1 VLIFK
6 DFRKL
11 LIVCLKMLFRK
22 TTRKR
27 FIFLVAAFMLMM
39 GFNTYSYVM
48 RFHKT
53 ETQKRDILNEKAF
66 KLFFLRTRTSADCA
80 RFLAQNEKRFADY
93 GSEIVREAFI
103 YQNNLYI
110 HFRRP
115 SEFTLNDGNRSLDLL
130 YDLFNIKRASE
141 DFFLN
146 PRDTGYE
153 VNARADY
160 FDHNGVWLS
169 DDILRIR
176 HKGLRQDLLDIADMI
191 REGLSGKRLE
201 IYNSIRNTIIDNI
214 KRVPLQVNY
223 EPNPYLS
230 RVENIVPMNFL
241 YILTNIRE
249 DNSTDIMDLGE
260 SVRYEGDGSIKTV
273 GSYMDIPSQY
283 NDKPLYDDMA
293 IYPRYIPIYAPE
305 LLRPRW
311 NLLLYED
318 IYINSDFMDYIEK
331 LHFKGNYMFSYEKSH
346 IIEDKVKKINDD
358 IYSNHIFFYLTD
370 LSVGIA
376 FPFMISLFA
385 FIHLKTEISFLFMF
399 KNRIRELL
407 FIFWLMPVFLMSIV
421 KGGILAGYLIYLNFL
436 GYGISSY
443 IVFSLLI
450 TFLLAS
456 IFFYPINRW
465 CFSQFTGEKINLYA
479 LHKGR

>member
-53 ETQKRDILNEKAF
+53 EIQKKDILNEKAF

-80 RFLAQNEKRFADY
+80 RFLVRNEKKFMDY
-93 GSEIVREAFI
+93 GSDIIKEAFI
-103 YQNNLYI
+103 YQHNLYI
-110 HFRRP
+110 HFARP
-115 SEFTLNDGNRSLDLL
+115 SEFILNDGDRALDLL
-130 YDLFNIKRASE
+130 YDLFNIKTAGE
-141 DFFLN
+141 GFFLN
-146 PRDTGYE
+146 PLDTNYE
-153 VNARADY
+153 IIARANY

-169 DDILRIR
+169 DDVLRVR

-191 REGLSGKRLE
+191 RYGLSGKRLE
-201 IYNSIRNTIIDNI
+201 IYNSLKSTIIDNI
-214 KRVPLQVNY
+214 KRVPLQEDY

-230 RVENIVPMNFL
+230 RVENLIPMNFL
-241 YILTNIRE
+241 YILTHIRD

-260 SVRYEGDGSIKTV
+260 SVRYGWESIETV
-273 GSYMDIPSQY
+273 GSYMDIPFKY
-283 NDKPLYDDMA
+283 KDKLLYHDMA
-293 IYPRYIPIYAPE
+293 IYPRYIPIHAPE

-311 NLLLYED
+311 NWLLYED
-318 IYINSDFMDYIEK
+318 IHIDSDFMDYIER
-331 LHFKGNYMFSYEKSH
+331 LHFNGNYMFSYEKLH
-346 IIEDKVKKINDD
+346 IIEDRVEKINDD

-370 LSVGIA
+370 LSVGIV

-385 FIHLKTEISFLFMF
+385 FIHLKTEISFLLMF

-407 FIFWLMPVFLMSIV
+407 FIFWLMPVSLMLIM
-421 KGGILAGYLIYLNFL
+421 KGGILTGYLIYLHSM
-436 GYGISSY
+436 GYGTSAY
-443 IVFSLLI
+443 IIFSLLI
-450 TFLLAS
+450 TFMLAS
-456 IFFYPINRW
+456 IAFYPINRW
-465 CFSQFTGEKINLYA
+465 CFSQFTGDKINLYA

>member
-1 VLIFK
+1 MLIFK

-27 FIFLVAAFMLMM
+27 FIFLVMAFMLMM

-53 ETQKRDILNEKAF
+53 EFQKRDILNEKAF

-80 RFLAQNEKRFADY
+80 RFLEQNEKRFMDF

-110 HFRRP
+110 HLRRP
-115 SEFTLNDGNRSLDLL
+115 SESMLNDGDRAIGLL
-130 YDLFNIKRASE
+130 YDLFNIQRVSE
-141 DFFLN
+141 TFFLN
-146 PRDTGYE
+146 PSDTGYE
-153 VNARADY
+153 VNVRANY

-169 DDILRIR
+169 EDTLRVR

-201 IYNSIRNTIIDNI
+201 IYNSLKTTIIDNI
-214 KRVPLQVNY
+214 KRVPLQENY

-230 RVENIVPMNFL
+230 RVENLIPMNFL

-260 SVRYEGDGSIKTV
+260 SVRYQGDGSIETA

-283 NDKPLYDDMA
+283 KNKPLYHDMA
-293 IYPRYIPIYAPE
+293 IYPRYIPVYAPE
-305 LLRPRW
+305 LLSPRW
-311 NLLLYED
+311 NWLLYED
-318 IYINSDFMDYIEK
+318 IYINSDFMEYIEK
-331 LHFKGNYMFSYEKSH
+331 LHFNGNYMFSYEKSH

-358 IYSNHIFFYLTD
+358 IYSNHIFFYMTD

-385 FIHLKTEISFLFMF
+385 FIHLKTEISFLLMF

-407 FIFWLMPVFLMSIV
+407 FIFWLMPVILMLIV
-421 KGGILAGYLIYLNFL
+421 KGGILTGYLIYLHSL
-436 GYGISSY
+436 DYGTSAY

-450 TFLLAS
+450 TFALAS
-456 IFFYPINRW
+456 IAFYPINRW

>member
-1 VLIFK
+1 
-6 DFRKL
+6 
-11 LIVCLKMLFRK
+11 M
-22 TTRKR
+22 
-27 FIFLVAAFMLMM
+27 
-39 GFNTYSYVM
+39 
-48 RFHKT
+48 
-53 ETQKRDILNEKAF
+53 
-66 KLFFLRTRTSADCA
+66 
-80 RFLAQNEKRFADY
+80 
-93 GSEIVREAFI
+93 
-103 YQNNLYI
+103 
-110 HFRRP
+110 
-115 SEFTLNDGNRSLDLL
+115 
-130 YDLFNIKRASE
+130 
-141 DFFLN
+141 
-146 PRDTGYE
+146 
-153 VNARADY
+153 
-160 FDHNGVWLS
+160 
-169 DDILRIR
+169 
-176 HKGLRQDLLDIADMI
+176 
-191 REGLSGKRLE
+191 
-201 IYNSIRNTIIDNI
+201 
-214 KRVPLQVNY
+214 
-223 EPNPYLS
+223 
-230 RVENIVPMNFL
+230 
-241 YILTNIRE
+241 
-249 DNSTDIMDLGE
+249 GE
-260 SVRYEGDGSIKTV
+260 SVMYEGNGSIKTV

-283 NDKPLYDDMA
+283 KDKLLYDDME

-311 NLLLYED
+311 NWLLYED

-385 FIHLKTEISFLFMF
+385 FIHLKTEISFLLMF

-421 KGGILAGYLIYLNFL
+421 KGGILAGYLIYLNSM
-436 GYGISSY
+436 GYGTSSY

-456 IFFYPINRW
+456 IAFYPINRW

>member
-53 ETQKRDILNEKAF
+53 ETEKRDILNEKAF

-80 RFLAQNEKRFADY
+80 RFLVQNEKRFMDY
-93 GSEIVREAFI
+93 SSEIVREAFI

-110 HFRRP
+110 HFASP
-115 SEFTLNDGNRSLDLL
+115 SELMLNDGNRDIDLL
-130 YDLFNIKRASE
+130 YDLFNIKRVS
-141 DFFLN
+141 DNFFLN

-153 VNARADY
+153 VNAKANY

-169 DDILRIR
+169 DDILRVR

-191 REGLSGKRLE
+191 RQGLSGKRLE
-201 IYNSIRNTIIDNI
+201 IYNSIKTTIIDNI
-214 KRVPLQVNY
+214 KRIPLQENY

-249 DNSTDIMDLGE
+249 DNSTDIMDLRE
-260 SVRYEGDGSIKTV
+260 SVRYEGDSSIKTV
-273 GSYMDIPSQY
+273 RSYVDIPSRY
-283 NDKPLYDDMA
+283 KDNLLYHDME
-293 IYPRYIPIYAPE
+293 IYPRYIPVHAPE
-305 LLRPRW
+305 LLKPRW
-311 NLLLYED
+311 NWLLYED

-346 IIEDKVKKINDD
+346 IIEDRVKKINDD

-370 LSVGIA
+370 MSVGIA

-385 FIHLKTEISFLFMF
+385 FIHLKTEISFLLMF

-407 FIFWLMPVFLMSIV
+407 FIFWLMPVFLMLIV
-421 KGGILAGYLIYLNFL
+421 KGGILTGYLIYLNSL
-436 GYGISSY
+436 GYGTSTY
-443 IVFSLLI
+443 IVFSLLM
-450 TFLLAS
+450 TFMLAS
-456 IFFYPINRW
+456 IAFYPINRW
-465 CFSQFTGEKINLYA
+465 CFSQFIGEKINLYA